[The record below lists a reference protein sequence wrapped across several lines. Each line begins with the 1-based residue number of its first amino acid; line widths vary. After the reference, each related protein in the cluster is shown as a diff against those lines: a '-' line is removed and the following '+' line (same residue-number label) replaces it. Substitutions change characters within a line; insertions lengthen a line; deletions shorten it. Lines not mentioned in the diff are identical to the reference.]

1 MLQIYHSARTRGFRV
16 IWLCEELALP
26 YEIVP
31 VDMAPA
37 YRASPEWR
45 SMNPVG
51 KVPVMRDGELAMFES
66 GAMVQYIL
74 DRYAKGRFQPTPGT
88 TEHALYLQWSWF
100 AESTFAR
107 PLGEIVNHRREFAG
121 REMPDVIA
129 EMQSR
134 AMSCARA
141 VDQAVRN
148 KTYLLG
154 DEFSAADIMMGYTL
168 RIFPCLMAEPL
179 PEHVA
184 RYWDRLIARPAFQ
197 AADAADNKLAA

>member
-37 YRASPEWR
+37 YRAGPEWR
-45 SMNPVG
+45 KMNPVG
-51 KVPVMRDGELAMFES
+51 KVPVMRDGELVMFES

-74 DRYAKGRFQPTPGT
+74 DRYAKGRLQPTPGT

-100 AESTFAR
+100 AEATFAR
-107 PLGEIVNHRREFAG
+107 PLGEIVNHRREFANAAV
-121 REMPDVIA
+121 PAVVA

-134 AMSCARA
+134 ARNCAQA
-141 VDQAVRN
+141 VDRALADRP
-148 KTYLLG
+148 YLLG
-154 DEFSAADIMMGYTL
+154 DEFSAADVMMGYTL
-168 RIFPCLMAEPL
+168 RIYPRLMADPL
-179 PEHVA
+179 PTHVA
-184 RYWDRLIARPAFQ
+184 RYWNALIARPAYV
-197 AADAADNKLAA
+197 AADTADRNTAV

>member
-45 SMNPVG
+45 KMNPVG

-74 DRYAKGRFQPTPGT
+74 DRYAKRRLQPTPGT
-88 TEHALYLQWSWF
+88 NEHALYLQWSWF
-100 AESTFAR
+100 AEATFAR
-107 PLGEIVNHRREFAG
+107 PLGEIVNHRREFANA
-121 REMPDVIA
+121 EVPAVVA

-134 AMSCARA
+134 VRSCAQA
-141 VDQAVRN
+141 VDRALTD
-148 KTYLLG
+148 KTFLLG
-154 DEFSAADIMMGYTL
+154 DEFSAADIMTGYVL
-168 RIFPCLMAEPL
+168 RSYPRLMPDSL
-179 PEHVA
+179 PETLS
-184 RYWDRLIARPAFQ
+184 RYWDRLTARPGYQ
-197 AADAADNKLAA
+197 AADAADKKLIR